1 MRNDADSAQWSTTE
15 SVGSGQVRWA
25 AVKLT
30 LIPGGALT
38 VCSEERQ
45 QKSREST
52 DMDKIV
58 NV

>member
-1 MRNDADSAQWSTTE
+1 
-15 SVGSGQVRWA
+15 VRWA